1 MPQRTLQI
9 DQPVDEVWERLQ
21 QLETWEGIGGMG
33 ELYGPAHGPDG
44 GLRAFQY
51 SLHTPLGTIHDSADV
66 TSQGRVMHVR
76 AASKGVAVTIDLSLR
91 ENGAGETIAELTID
105 AHATNFLTAPL
116 AATLRH
122 TLESGIVR
130 EGDRMVERLEASDVR
145 E

>member
-1 MPQRTLQI
+1 MPRRTLQI
-9 DQPVDEVWERLQ
+9 DQSAAVVWERLQ
-21 QLETWEGIGGMG
+21 LLETWEGIGGMG
-33 ELYGPAHGPDG
+33 ELYGAAHGPDG

-76 AASKGVAVTIDLSLR
+76 TASKGVAVTIDLALR
-91 ENGAGETIAELTID
+91 ENAPSETIAELTID
-105 AHATNFLTAPL
+105 AHATNFLTGPV

-130 EGDRMVERLEASDVR
+130 ESDRMVERLEA
-145 E
+145 